1 MSCSAPLRWKRPAPA
16 ARPAHFWWKRAD
28 NRRVRGL
35 RLSLALAVAMVAAGC
50 YGNDTP
56 GPTPG
61 SMDDVIAAI
70 VLQDVT
76 VLHLTSGD
84 PGCPTLSLHDNA
96 VHLTVAIGSQS
107 SSHEIYLLRWKN
119 QATFDAAASDF
130 AMCVSEFEASNPT
143 MRVDRVASFPWR
155 AYGPGWTPQL
165 TTIIRNALSAAGGG

>member
-1 MSCSAPLRWKRPAPA
+1 M
-16 ARPAHFWWKRAD
+16 
-28 NRRVRGL
+28 RRVRIGL
-35 RLSLALAVAMVAAGC
+35 LGLVVALSAAAC
-50 YGNDTP
+50 YGSETP

-96 VHLTVAIGSQS
+96 VHLSVAIGAQS
-107 SSHEIYLLRWKN
+107 ASHDIFLLRWKN
-119 QATFDAAASDF
+119 QADFDSTA
-130 AMCVSEFEASNPT
+130 SEFASCVGEYKAANPGAS
-143 MRVDRVASFPWR
+143 VDRLDVFPWR

-165 TTIIRNALSAAGGG
+165 RTILGNALVAAGGATPAPS